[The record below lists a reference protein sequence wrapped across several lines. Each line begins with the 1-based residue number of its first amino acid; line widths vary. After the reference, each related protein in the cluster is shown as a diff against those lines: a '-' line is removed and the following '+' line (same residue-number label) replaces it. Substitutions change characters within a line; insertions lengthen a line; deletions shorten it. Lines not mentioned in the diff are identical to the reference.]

1 MSDSLE
7 NNFYQLKDF
16 RNVNLYSSKVLIT
29 IKIEDYFQNVPAV
42 SPPKITIKLTTVKT
56 FIQIKYSRVR
66 VNRNPNR

>member
-16 RNVNLYSSKVLIT
+16 RNVTFYSCKVWIT

-42 SPPKITIKLTTVKT
+42 
-56 FIQIKYSRVR
+56 FY
-66 VNRNPNR
+66 PNEQ